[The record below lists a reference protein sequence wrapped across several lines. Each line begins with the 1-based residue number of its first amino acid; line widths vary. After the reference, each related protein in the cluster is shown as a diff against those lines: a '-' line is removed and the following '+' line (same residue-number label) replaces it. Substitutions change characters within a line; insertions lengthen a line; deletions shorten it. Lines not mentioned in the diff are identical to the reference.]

1 MRIFNSIFG
10 FCLFLLLVLG
20 YCQVTAV
27 PVKFLHFWPL
37 LFLATGILG
46 TAFLAFGAK
55 ETGTALNS
63 FRYFFYNPKAG
74 VDTGK
79 TIIVL
84 NFMILS
90 CFAQGGIL
98 FVIEILSFL
107 KHLGPLMS
115 TPKED
120 IGTLAQLLQVIPK
133 LAHPMIC
140 TLFAALFISEALLR
154 PLKARLETLDWK

>member
-1 MRIFNSIFG
+1 
-10 FCLFLLLVLG
+10 
-20 YCQVTAV
+20 
-27 PVKFLHFWPL
+27 
-37 LFLATGILG
+37 
-46 TAFLAFGAK
+46 
-55 ETGTALNS
+55 
-63 FRYFFYNPKAG
+63 
-74 VDTGK
+74 
-79 TIIVL
+79 
-84 NFMILS
+84 MILS

>member
-1 MRIFNSIFG
+1 MRALNFLLG
-10 FCLFLLLVLG
+10 FFMFLLLALG

-27 PVKFLHFWPL
+27 QVKNLHFLPL
-37 LFLATGILG
+37 LFLGVGIQG
-46 TAFLAFGAK
+46 TAILAFGGK
-55 ETGTALNS
+55 ETGAALNS
-63 FRYFFYNPKAG
+63 FRYFFYNPKIP
-74 VDTGK
+74 VDTRR

-84 NFMILS
+84 NFMIVS

-115 TPKED
+115 NPKED
-120 IGTLAQLLQVIPK
+120 IGTLAQLLRVIPK
-133 LAHPMIC
+133 LAHPMFC

-154 PLKARLETLDWK
+154 PLKSRLETLDWK